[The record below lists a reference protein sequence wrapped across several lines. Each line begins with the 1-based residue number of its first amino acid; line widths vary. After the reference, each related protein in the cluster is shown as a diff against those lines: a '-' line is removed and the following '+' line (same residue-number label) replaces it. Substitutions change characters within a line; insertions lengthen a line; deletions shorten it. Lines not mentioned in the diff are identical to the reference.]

1 MASRIGLIAG
11 PLLALLTWI
20 LLATADLSMPPAASA
35 TAAVSVL
42 MAIWWMTEAIPL
54 AATALLPLVLFP
66 LTGVYRSD
74 LQEGDAVVIRQ
85 AETGEMAEGTVASFA
100 EDRVTVRTSEGS
112 QSFPRHQLQVLK
124 KPRPIQQAASP
135 YASRFVFILMGG
147 FMIALGI
154 QHWGLHRRIALMTV
168 LSVGTQPRR
177 LIAGFMLA
185 TAGLSMWISNTATTA
200 MMLPIAI
207 SVVALLRGSFKK
219 AAGEEGDPAGNF
231 ASCLMLA
238 VAYSASIG
246 GLGTLI
252 GTPTNLFMASVLE
265 DAGQPVSFGRWMLMA
280 MPLVIAL
287 LFICWWY
294 LTRIAMPIGVE
305 EIPGG
310 RELIRGQL
318 VSMGSMS
325 RGEWTVLVIFL
336 STALAWMFRRPLT
349 EWTWLVDR
357 VPAVGRLDDAIIA
370 MTGALAMFIVP
381 VNWKERVFA
390 LNWEG
395 VRDLPWGVL
404 ILFGGGLS
412 LAAAVNSS
420 GLGQAICQLVV
431 EASFGSTLLLVMIST
446 VMVIFLTEL
455 ASNTAAA
462 SLTLPILAAAAAAFS
477 SDPSLVWL
485 VVIPAGLAS
494 SCAFMLPVATPPN
507 AIVFASGELRISQMV
522 KAGIGLNLLAIIV
535 IPLYV
540 WLLVSQFGVGGG

>member
-1 MASRIGLIAG
+1 
-11 PLLALLTWI
+11 
-20 LLATADLSMPPAASA
+20 
-35 TAAVSVL
+35 
-42 MAIWWMTEAIPL
+42 
-54 AATALLPLVLFP
+54 
-66 LTGVYRSD
+66 
-74 LQEGDAVVIRQ
+74 
-85 AETGEMAEGTVASFA
+85 
-100 EDRVTVRTSEGS
+100 
-112 QSFPRHQLQVLK
+112 
-124 KPRPIQQAASP
+124 
-135 YASRFVFILMGG
+135 MGG

-431 EASFGSTLLLVMIST
+431 AASFGSTLLLVMIST

-462 SLTLPILAAAAAAFS
+462 SLTLPILAAAAATFS

-507 AIVFASGELRISQMV
+507 AIVFASGELKISQMV

-540 WLLVSQFGVGGG
+540 WLLVSQFGVAGG

>member
-1 MASRIGLIAG
+1 MAARVGLLVG
-11 PLLALLTWI
+11 PLAALLTWI
-20 LLATADLSMPPAASA
+20 LLSGADLSMPPAARA

-42 MAIWWMTEAIPL
+42 MATWWMTEAIPL
-54 AATALLPLVLFP
+54 AATALLPLILFP
-66 LTGVYRSD
+66 LTGVYLAG
-74 LQEGDAVVIRQ
+74 LQQGDAVVVRQ
-85 AETGEMAEGTVASFA
+85 DETGQMAEGTVVSFD
-100 EDRVTVRTSEGS
+100 EKQVTVKTDRGS
-112 QSFPRHQLQVLK
+112 HQYLPGELQVLEK
-124 KPRPIQQAASP
+124 ERPIQRAASP

-154 QHWGLHRRIALMTV
+154 QRWGLHRRIALMTV
-168 LSVGTQPRR
+168 LFVGTQPRR

-207 SVVALLRGSFKK
+207 SVVALLRGSFKR
-219 AAGEEGDPAGNF
+219 APGEETDPAGNF

-265 DAGQPVSFGRWMLMA
+265 DAGQPVSFGLWMLMA
-280 MPLVIAL
+280 MPLVLVL

-294 LTRIAMPIGVE
+294 LTRIALPIGVE
-305 EIPGG
+305 KIPGG
-310 RELIRGQL
+310 RELIHGQL
-318 VSMGSMS
+318 VSLGSMS
-325 RGEWTVLVIFL
+325 RGEWTVLAVFL

-357 VPAVGRLDDAIIA
+357 LPIVGRLDDSIIA
-370 MTGALAMFIVP
+370 MAGALSMFIIP
-381 VNWKERVFA
+381 VNWKDRVFA
-390 LNWEG
+390 LDWEG

-404 ILFGGGLS
+404 LLFGGGLS

-431 EASFGSTLLLVMIST
+431 DASFGSTLLLVMIST

-477 SDPSLVWL
+477 PDPSLVWL
-485 VVIPAGLAS
+485 VVIPAGMAS

-522 KAGIGLNLLAIIV
+522 KAGIGLNLMAIIV
-535 IPLYV
+535 IPLYI
-540 WLLVSQFGVGGG
+540 WLLVSQLGVTGG

>member
-1 MASRIGLIAG
+1 MAARVGLLAG
-11 PLLALLTWI
+11 PLAALLTWI
-20 LLATADLSMPPAASA
+20 LLSGDDLAMPPAARA

-42 MAIWWMTEAIPL
+42 MAVWWMTEAIPL
-54 AATALLPLVLFP
+54 AATALLPLILFP
-66 LTGVYRSD
+66 LTGVY
-74 LQEGDAVVIRQ
+74 LAGMQQGDAVVVRQ
-85 AETGEMAEGTVASFA
+85 AETGQMGEGTVVSF
-100 EDRVTVRTSEGS
+100 DDQQVTVKTDDRTQQYLPGE
-112 QSFPRHQLQVLK
+112 LQVLEK
-124 KPRPIQQAASP
+124 ERPIQRAASP

-154 QHWGLHRRIALMTV
+154 QRWGLHRRIALMTV
-168 LSVGTQPRR
+168 LFVGTRPRH

-207 SVVALLRGSFKK
+207 SVVALLRGSFEK
-219 AAGEEGDPAGNF
+219 ARDEGSDPAGNF
-231 ASCLMLA
+231 SSCLMLA

-265 DAGQPVSFGRWMLMA
+265 EAGQPVSFGLWMLIA

-294 LTRIAMPIGVE
+294 LTRIALPIGVE
-305 EIPGG
+305 KIPGG

-318 VSMGSMS
+318 VSLGSMS

-357 VPAVGRLDDAIIA
+357 LPVVGRLDDAIIA
-370 MTGALAMFIVP
+370 MAGALSMFVIP
-381 VNWKERVFA
+381 VNWKKRVFA
-390 LNWEG
+390 LDWEG

-431 EASFGSTLLLVMIST
+431 DASFGSTLLLVMIST

-462 SLTLPILAAAAAAFS
+462 SLTLPILAAAAATFS
-477 SDPSLVWL
+477 PDPSLVWL

-540 WLLVSQFGVGGG
+540 WLLVSQFGVIGG

>member
-1 MASRIGLIAG
+1 MAARVGLLAG
-11 PLLALLTWI
+11 PLAALLTWI
-20 LLATADLSMPPAASA
+20 LLSGADLSMPPAARA

-66 LTGVYRSD
+66 LTGVYLAG
-74 LQEGDAVVIRQ
+74 LQQGDAVVVRQ
-85 AETGEMAEGTVASFA
+85 DETGQMAEGTVVSFD
-100 EDRVTVRTSEGS
+100 EKQVTVKTDRGS
-112 QSFPRHQLQVLK
+112 QQYLPGELQVLEK
-124 KPRPIQQAASP
+124 ERPIQRAASP

-154 QHWGLHRRIALMTV
+154 QRWGLHRRIALMTV
-168 LSVGTQPRR
+168 LFVGTQPRR

-207 SVVALLRGSFKK
+207 SVVALLRGSFKR
-219 AAGEEGDPAGNF
+219 APGEETDPAGNF

-265 DAGQPVSFGRWMLMA
+265 DAGQPVSFGLWMLIA
-280 MPLVIAL
+280 MPLVIVL

-294 LTRIAMPIGVE
+294 LTRIALPIGVE
-305 EIPGG
+305 KIPGG

-318 VSMGSMS
+318 VSLGSMS
-325 RGEWTVLVIFL
+325 RGEWTVLVVFL
-336 STALAWMFRRPLT
+336 GTALAWMFRRPLT

-357 VPAVGRLDDAIIA
+357 LPIVGRLDDSIIA
-370 MTGALAMFIVP
+370 MAGALSMFIIP
-381 VNWKERVFA
+381 VNWKDRVFA
-390 LNWEG
+390 LDWEG

-404 ILFGGGLS
+404 LLFGGGLS

-431 EASFGSTLLLVMIST
+431 DASFGSTLLLVMIST

-477 SDPSLVWL
+477 PDPSLVWL
-485 VVIPAGLAS
+485 VVIPAGMAS

-522 KAGIGLNLLAIIV
+522 KAGIGLNLMAIIV
-535 IPLYV
+535 IPLYI
-540 WLLVSQFGVGGG
+540 WLLVSQLGVTGG

>member
-1 MASRIGLIAG
+1 MAARVGLLAG
-11 PLLALLTWI
+11 PLAALLTWI
-20 LLATADLSMPPAASA
+20 LLAGADLAMPPAARA

-42 MAIWWMTEAIPL
+42 MAVWWMTEAIPL
-54 AATALLPLVLFP
+54 AATALVPLVLFP
-66 LTGVYRSD
+66 LTGVY
-74 LQEGDAVVIRQ
+74 LAGMQQGDAVMVRQ
-85 AETGEMAEGTVASFA
+85 AGTGTIAEGTVVSW
-100 EDRVTVRTSEGS
+100 DDQQVTVRTDDQTQQYLPGE
-112 QSFPRHQLQVLK
+112 LQVLEK
-124 KPRPIQQAASP
+124 ERPIQRAASP

-154 QHWGLHRRIALMTV
+154 QRWGLHRRIALMTV
-168 LSVGTQPRR
+168 LFVGTRPRH

-207 SVVALLRGSFKK
+207 SVVALLRGSFEK
-219 AAGEEGDPAGNF
+219 AGGEGSDPAGNF

-265 DAGQPVSFGRWMLMA
+265 DAGQPISFGLWMLIA
-280 MPLVIAL
+280 MPLVIGL

-294 LTRIAMPIGVE
+294 LTRIALPIGVE
-305 EIPGG
+305 KIPGG

-318 VSMGSMS
+318 VSLGSMS

-349 EWTWLVDR
+349 EWAWLVDR
-357 VPAVGRLDDAIIA
+357 LPVVGRLDDAIIA
-370 MTGALAMFIVP
+370 MAGALSMFVIP

-390 LNWEG
+390 LDWEG

-431 EASFGSTLLLVMIST
+431 DASLGSTLLLVMIST
-446 VMVIFLTEL
+446 LMVIFLTEL

-462 SLTLPILAAAAAAFS
+462 SLTLPILAAAAATFS
-477 SDPSLVWL
+477 PDPSLVWL

-540 WLLVSQFGVGGG
+540 WLLVSQCGVSGG